1 MPLNFVWRVNAMKK
15 NLAIALTALAVA
27 AIVVMAFLWAGP
39 GVSALVG
46 RASASPVLFDEQSVV
61 SMYQQVAPAVF
72 QVNANGTGQGSGFL
86 IDVDGY
92 IVTNEHVVD
101 GASDVQVVLDD
112 GTSVEAEVVGW
123 SLADDLALLKV
134 DAGAVSG
141 IEPLAL
147 GDSDDLKP
155 GQMAIAVGSPFGLE
169 DTITLGIVS
178 GLDRSLST
186 SLNRPMSGIIQTDAA
201 INPGNSGG
209 PLLDSDGEVVGVN
222 TAIETSTYGNGV
234 GIGFAVPVNTLKQL
248 LPRLK
253 EGGKVRPPY
262 LGISGVA
269 IDRDIAKQLGLP
281 LTTQGVYVVQ
291 VRPGSPAE
299 EAGLVAGS
307 DWAGGL
313 TSGGDIITAVDGQP
327 AARVEDLV
335 AYLNGKAEGD
345 EVTLTVV
352 RDGST
357 IAVAVTLGSWPE
369 ESPVSSIT
377 PPTVPDWPNILP
389 KNPDRPFFRG
399 VP

>member
-1 MPLNFVWRVNAMKK
+1 MKK

-281 LTTQGVYVVQ
+281 LTTQGVYVAQ
-291 VRPGSPAE
+291 VHPGSPAE

-313 TSGGDIITAVDGQP
+313 TSGGDIITAVEGQP
-327 AARVEDLV
+327 VASVGDLV

-377 PPTVPDWPNILP
+377 PPTVPGWPNILP
-389 KNPDRPFFRG
+389 DNPNRPFFRRL
-399 VP
+399 P

>member
-1 MPLNFVWRVNAMKK
+1 MKK
-15 NLAIALTALAVA
+15 NFAIPVTALVVALIAAV
-27 AIVVMAFLWAGP
+27 AFLWAGP
-39 GVSALVG
+39 GVSALVSK
-46 RASASPVLFDEQSVV
+46 ASASPVLFDEQRVV
-61 SMYQQVAPAVF
+61 SMYEQVAPAVF
-72 QVNANGTGQGSGFL
+72 QVNVGNTGQGSGFL
-86 IDVDGY
+86 IDADGY

-101 GASDVQVVLDD
+101 GASEVEVVLDD
-112 GTSVEAEVVGW
+112 GTSVEAEVLGW
-123 SLADDLALLKV
+123 SMADDLALLKV

-141 IEPLAL
+141 VEPLVL
-147 GDSDDLKP
+147 GDSDDLEP
-155 GQMAIAVGSPFGLE
+155 GQMAVAVGSPFGLD
-169 DTITLGIVS
+169 DTITLGIIS
-178 GLDRSLST
+178 GLERSLST
-186 SLNRPMSGIIQTDAA
+186 SLNRPISGVIQTDAA

-209 PLLDSDGEVVGVN
+209 PLLDSDGEVVGIN
-222 TAIETSTYGNGV
+222 TAIETSTYGSSV
-234 GIGFAVPVNTLKQL
+234 GIGFAVPVNTLKEL

-253 EGGKVRPPY
+253 EGGIVRPPY
-262 LGISGVA
+262 LGISSVA

-291 VRPGSPAE
+291 VHPGSPAE

-313 TSGGDIITAVDGQP
+313 TNGGDIITAVDGQP
-327 AARVEDLV
+327 VASVEELV

-389 KNPDRPFFRG
+389 KNPNRPFFRG